1 MDFVVKIAG
10 RMPASWRDA
19 IDGFRSRH
27 PRCNALIKRFILI
40 ASGGDATIAR
50 GVGAGLRFNAANSAM
65 SFLMGTHDPISQ
77 GALKMLLKPGMTF
90 FDVGANVG
98 FFSVIAARLVG
109 PGGRV
114 VAFEPLPSNARALAH
129 NARLNGF
136 RNVAVR
142 QEALAAT
149 NGEAAFLLSAEP
161 TWGKLSDAGKPPD
174 QHDGE
179 TTVAVRRLDGV
190 IERDRL
196 PVPDVMKI
204 DVEGAEVDLLA
215 GAERT
220 LRERR
225 PVILMELHGTNR
237 EIAGKLAALNY
248 IAAVLGAPDEVA
260 VAHWNAN
267 IIAIPAERADLE
279 PLVAQLRSPHAA
291 ALAA

>member
-10 RMPASWRDA
+10 LMPASWRDA
-19 IDGFRSRH
+19 IDGLRSRH
-27 PRCNALIKRFILI
+27 PRFNALIKRFILI
-40 ASGGDATIAR
+40 ASGGEATIAR

-90 FDVGANVG
+90 FDIGANVG

-129 NARLNGF
+129 NALLNGL

-149 NGEAAFLLSAEP
+149 DGEATFLLSTEP
-161 TWGKLSDAGKPPD
+161 TWGKLSGAGKPPD
-174 QHDGE
+174 QQDGE

-196 PVPDVMKI
+196 SAPDVMKI

-237 EIAGKLAALNY
+237 DIAARLATLNY
-248 IAAVLGAPDEVA
+248 VAGVLGAPDEVA

-267 IIAIPAERADLE
+267 IIAIPAERADLA
-279 PLVAQLRSPHAA
+279 PLVERLRSPDAA